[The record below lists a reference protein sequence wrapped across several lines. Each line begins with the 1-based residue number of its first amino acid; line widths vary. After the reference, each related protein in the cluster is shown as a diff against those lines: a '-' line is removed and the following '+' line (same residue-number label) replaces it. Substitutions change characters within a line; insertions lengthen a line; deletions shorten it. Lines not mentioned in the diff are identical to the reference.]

1 MSNSG
6 PRAVTKP
13 VIAASS
19 GPTPPR
25 TGLQPAPSPPVPVS
39 ATVSAPGDHV
49 DAAAEAEAY
58 VELVARGGPK
68 RCPACGTHYPA
79 DFLVCP
85 KDASSLQADTPEQGD
100 NLIGMVLGDTYRIH
114 RMIGEGGMARVY
126 EASHLRLPERRMAV
140 KILHPE
146 FARDMEVVQRFQR
159 EAESSSSINHP
170 NVIDVFDVSRSPDG
184 RPYLVG
190 EFLEGEELG
199 EHLKKVGRLDPA
211 TAVAI
216 IRQICRALNAAH
228 VRGIIHRDMKPE
240 NVFVIS
246 RDGAPHIKVL
256 DFGIS
261 KVRHRETHLTRTGMI
276 MGTPSFMAPEQ
287 ARGEKVDARADV
299 YAVGAVLYTLI
310 TGRRP
315 FDNDDPTATLSQ
327 VLTEEPIRPR
337 HVDPSIPPALEL
349 VVQRSMQKDPRERY
363 QDMVEFDAALA
374 PFDVGATFSSPEMQ
388 TILRKGENA
397 VIAHGNKGHDPSA
410 RTMRAAM
417 GSLGV
422 HPPGASGSMPAI
434 SKEALETMEANTSA
448 AQSARPT
455 IVTMTAA
462 LVLWFISGV
471 SDALAGTI
479 RYFRPG
485 DITGT
490 EAVLI
495 VVGTALL
502 AVAPTVFF
510 AFHVRRSVWPNS
522 VRAVELASDL
532 RRTAAAALVS
542 YGTVSLLVR
551 VLYTVFMRSTSELT
565 HGIWDA
571 GFFLL
576 SLLGALIAG
585 GVGPIARFFRRKANT

>member
-1 MSNSG
+1 
-6 PRAVTKP
+6 VTKP
-13 VIAASS
+13 VIAAV
-19 GPTPPR
+19 P
-25 TGLQPAPSPPVPVS
+25 PAPSPVLSAVESPLS
-39 ATVSAPGDHV
+39 ATVPAPSNG
-49 DAAAEAEAY
+49 AAEAEAEAME
-58 VELVARGGPK
+58 ELVARGGPK

-85 KDASSLQADTPEQGD
+85 KDASALQTDPTQAVDSL
-100 NLIGMVLGDTYRIH
+100 LGMVLGETYRIN
-114 RMIGEGGMARVY
+114 RMVGEGGMARVY

-146 FARDMEVVQRFQR
+146 FARDTEVVQRFQR
-159 EAESSSSINHP
+159 EAESSSAINHP
-170 NVIDVFDVSRSPDG
+170 NVIDVFDVSRGPDG

-199 EHLKKVGRLDPA
+199 EHLKKVGRLDVA

-216 IRQICRALNAAH
+216 ARQICRALNAAH
-228 VRGIIHRDMKPE
+228 VRGIVHRDMKPE
-240 NVFVIS
+240 NVFVVA
-246 RDGAPHIKVL
+246 RDGMPHIKVL

-261 KVRHRETHLTRTGMI
+261 KVGHRQTHLTRTGMI

-287 ARGEKVDARADV
+287 ARGERVDARADV
-299 YAVGAVLYTLI
+299 YAVGALLYTLV

-315 FDNDDPTATLSQ
+315 FDNEDPTATLSQ

-337 HVDPSIPPALEL
+337 HIEPSIPPALEL
-349 VVQRSMQKDPRERY
+349 VVQRAMQKDPRERY
-363 QDMVEFDAALA
+363 QTMVEFDAALA
-374 PFDVGATFSSPEMQ
+374 PFDVGAPFSSPEMQ
-388 TILRKGENA
+388 TILRKGDGA
-397 VIAHGNKGHDPSA
+397 VIAHGAHGKGHDPSA

-417 GSLGV
+417 ASMASN
-422 HPPGASGSMPAI
+422 PPGASGSVPAI
-434 SKEALETMEANTSA
+434 SKEAIEAMEASTSA
-448 AQSARPT
+448 AKSARPT

-462 LVLWFISGV
+462 LVLWFISGT

-485 DITGT
+485 DITAT
-490 EAVLI
+490 ESVLL

-502 AVAPTVFF
+502 AVAPTAFF

-522 VRAVELASDL
+522 VRAVELAVDL

-542 YGTVSLLVR
+542 YGTGSLLVR
-551 VLYTVFMRSTSELT
+551 VLYTVFLRSTPELSN
-565 HGIWDA
+565 GVWDA

-576 SLLGALIAG
+576 SFLGALIAG
-585 GVGPIARFFRRKANT
+585 GVGPVARFFRRKANG